1 MNKKGCLIGLIG
13 FLSVIIIIAIAC
25 VIYGINTNNKIVTAE
40 ESVNSQWAK
49 VENQYQRRADL
60 IPNLVNTVKGYASH
74 EKETLEGVVEARSK
88 ATQIKVDADG
98 LTPEK
103 LAEYQKAQGAVT
115 SALGKLLAISESY
128 PDLKAN
134 QNFLELQAQLEG
146 TENRINV
153 ARKNFNDAAQSYNTN
168 IRRFPKNIF
177 AGMFGF
183 DKKAYFEAEEGSEKA
198 PKVEF

>member
-1 MNKKGCLIGLIG
+1 MKKSTIILI
-13 FLSVIIIIAIAC
+13 VAVAIIAIW
-25 VIYGINTNNKIVTAE
+25 GITGYNGL
-40 ESVNSQWAK
+40 VNMDEKVSNQWAN
-49 VENQYQRRADL
+49 VETQYQRRADL
-60 IPNLVNTVKGYASH
+60 IPNLVNTVKGYAAH
-74 EKETLEGVVEARSK
+74 EKQTLEGVVQARSQ
-88 ATQIKVDADG
+88 ATQIKVDPSN

-115 SALGKLLAISESY
+115 SALGKLLAITENY

-153 ARKNFNDAAQSYNTN
+153 ARKDFNDAAKTYNIG
-168 IRRFPKNIF
+168 IRRFPRNIL
-177 AGMFGF
+177 AGLFGF
-183 DKKAYFEAEEGSEKA
+183 NKRAYFEAAEGAENA

>member
-1 MNKKGCLIGLIG
+1 MKK
-13 FLSVIIIIAIAC
+13 STIIIIVVVAVIAIWA
-25 VIYGINTNNKIVTAE
+25 VSMYNGLVTMDE
-40 ESVNSQWAK
+40 NVNSQWAN
-49 VENQYQRRADL
+49 VETQYQRRADL

-74 EKETLEGVVEARSK
+74 EKETLESVVEARSK
-88 ATQIKVDADG
+88 ATQMQINADD

-115 SALGKLLAISESY
+115 SALGKLLAITENY

-153 ARKNFNDAAQSYNTN
+153 ARTNFNNAAQAYNTA
-168 IRRFPKNIF
+168 IRRFPKSLF
-177 AGMFGF
+177 ASMFGF
-183 DKKAYFEAEEGSEKA
+183 DKHAYFEAAEGSATA
-198 PKVEF
+198 PTVSF

>member
-1 MNKKGCLIGLIG
+1 MKK
-13 FLSVIIIIAIAC
+13 SSIIIIVLVAIVAIIAISA
-25 VIYGINTNNKIVTAE
+25 VSMYNGLITME
-40 ESVNSQWAK
+40 ENVNGQWAN
-49 VENQYQRRADL
+49 VETQYQRRADL

-88 ATQIKVDADG
+88 ATQIKVDAND
-98 LTPEK
+98 LTPQK

-115 SALGKLLAISESY
+115 SALGKLLALTENY

-153 ARKNFNDAAQSYNTN
+153 ARTNFNNAALAYNTN

-177 AGMFGF
+177 AAIFGF
-183 DKKAYFEAEEGSEKA
+183 EKHAYFEAAEGTEKA
-198 PKVEF
+198 PEVKF

>member
-1 MNKKGCLIGLIG
+1 MKK
-13 FLSVIIIIAIAC
+13 SIIILLVIVAILVVWA
-25 VIYGINTNNKIVTAE
+25 ITMYNGLVTMDE
-40 ESVNSQWAK
+40 QVNGQWAN
-49 VENQYQRRADL
+49 VETQYQRRADL
-60 IPNLVNTVKGYASH
+60 IPNLVNTVKGYATH
-74 EKETLEGVVEARSK
+74 EKETLEGVVEARSQ
-88 ATQIKVDADG
+88 ATQMKVDIND

-103 LAEYQKAQGAVT
+103 LEAYQKAQGAVT
-115 SALGKLLAISESY
+115 SALGKLLAITENY

-153 ARKNFNDAAQSYNTN
+153 ARKNFNDAAQVYNTN

-183 DKKAYFEAEEGSEKA
+183 DKKAYFEAEDGTEKA
-198 PKVEF
+198 PEVKF

>member
-1 MNKKGCLIGLIG
+1 MKK
-13 FLSVIIIIAIAC
+13 SIIIILAVVAIL
-25 VIYGINTNNKIVTAE
+25 VIWAVSVYNGLVTMDE
-40 ESVNSQWAK
+40 NVTGQWAN
-49 VENQYQRRADL
+49 VETQYQRRADL

-153 ARKNFNDAAQSYNTN
+153 ARKTSMMQHNRIIQISAVSRRIYLQECSDS
-168 IRRFPKNIF
+168 IRKHTLKR
-177 AGMFGF
+177 
-183 DKKAYFEAEEGSEKA
+183 KKGLKRLR
-198 PKVEF
+198 K